1 MTEDRE
7 EFTHRPSNWTPPSW
21 AKSES
26 VTRPVVFDA
35 LQCCDYSPPG
45 SSVHGIL
52 QARILEWVVIPFS
65 RGSSRPRDQT
75 WVSCKADR
83 FPSQSVSQFSRSVMS
98 DYLRPY
104 ELQHTRP
111 PCPSQPYIP
120 PYPSPAH
127 ITVDQTSVTAGVC
140 LVSSVNC
147 RWNTLVLLG
156 LKLIQF

>member
-1 MTEDRE
+1 MDCT
-7 EFTHRPSNWTPPSW
+7 PS
-21 AKSES
+21 
-26 VTRPVVFDA
+26 
-35 LQCCDYSPPG
+35 G
-45 SSVHGIL
+45 SSVRGIL

-75 WVSCKADR
+75 WVSCNADR

-98 DYLRPY
+98 DYLQPR

-120 PYPSPAH
+120 PYLFPAH

-147 RWNTLVLLG
+147 RRNTLVLLS
-156 LKLIQF
+156 LKLIQFKGPSLRKTKLKISASQHKIHSMHPTATDLPLSC